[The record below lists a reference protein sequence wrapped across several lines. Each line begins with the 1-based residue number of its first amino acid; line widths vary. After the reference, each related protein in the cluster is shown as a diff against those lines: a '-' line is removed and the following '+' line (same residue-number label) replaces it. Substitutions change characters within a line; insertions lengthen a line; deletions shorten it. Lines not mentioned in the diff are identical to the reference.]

1 MMNVNTE
8 VWGSAFT
15 QLDSINTRTG
25 AADLSDPDYTNFP
38 PFVRNN
44 LSILGDTGNPAPTY
58 FENDSIY
65 IGYLNLHGLGAPWTP
80 GADID
85 KTIVYCACVNTDL
98 TIYNTII
105 VGTGKYDSIISD
117 DFNFIIPNQDKAI
130 AAQRTG
136 GVVPIFFK
144 NGETYFRHKP
154 NKGVY
159 PLDGRPYLPFYN
171 PASSSH
177 PTQKMYMWTPDGLID
192 ETSGYS
198 TSTERAKVNNN
209 AYMSYWRDFGIR
221 TIFGVIKLIYFD
233 GTYSQTNGIPQN
245 VVQNPV
251 SLHWYETQTDEW
263 KAGHPI
269 LGAFLDIYFRRNTDG
284 TYTAVKPSNMCFTAE
299 ISNGLELVNADKW
312 GDNVGAKLWQP
323 TQSLRD
329 GCNSFFPLFGDEQLG
344 ARIDTSITGTV
355 QIGTQLTTSGN
366 NGVSQ
371 TGGCLVGYQAK
382 SWLHSGQ
389 RYSGSSMTPYKTMW
403 LEMEGTSENLEL
415 LRRSAA
421 AYGLFFADD
430 EYNLA
435 DAGRDESRWTDS
447 NMCLGVVDN
456 NGFTDGTY
464 TRGTN
469 NTTANNWEWKKASE
483 SRYDPD
489 RPPPSPDNQYSRETI
504 FNHIGD
510 LASLTKR
517 YVLSGSFV
525 ELLGEQLYNITYTLT
540 DQDQDYTELE
550 NKIKS
555 EFLVTN
561 PIDCI
566 IDLRRYPMQIP
577 SEPDLVHLMLGR
589 YDTGLNVYELAR
601 PCQTYLF
608 ELSSPIY
615 PLFGDSF
622 LDYSPWTSFE
632 LYVPFCGTVRLN
644 PEDILGNQLAVQL
657 VVDFTTGTCTGFI
670 QSDDL
675 VIETVT
681 GTLGIDIPVSGIQ
694 AVTAASQLNNAIL
707 NKKEAKTSQVFQ
719 ALNIVKGVSNP
730 IGYMEGVIQKGTETQ
745 RADYNLQH
753 TEAPVHV
760 IGTSSPLTSWAIDLN
775 CRLICYY
782 PTSEEMF
789 YIQNQI
795 PRLSEV
801 MLQRYGHIEGFATVE
816 VNSIGSHT
824 GLVIATDV
832 NTQGISCTDEE
843 REMIRS
849 ALSEGCYV

>member
-1 MMNVNTE
+1 MNNVNANI
-8 VWGSAFT
+8 WG
-15 QLDSINTRTG
+15 DPWIEYDGMNNRTG
-25 AADLSDPDYTNFP
+25 ATDIDDPDFDDFP
-38 PFVRNN
+38 PFVKNNMAALGSNPSSGLLTDDAIYLGVVNAPEYFDYKEPIDLSIAYVSCINPDLFICNLGIPVTLPTTPYNADVPPSDAFAFRSKPEKGMPITFMDIRPFGCKTNNPSASSIFNNPYYMVPNRANIQFVPAGENTGNLSSQTNINNSNNN
-44 LSILGDTGNPAPTY
+44 L
-58 FENDSIY
+58 
-65 IGYLNLHGLGAPWTP
+65 
-80 GADID
+80 
-85 KTIVYCACVNTDL
+85 
-98 TIYNTII
+98 
-105 VGTGKYDSIISD
+105 
-117 DFNFIIPNQDKAI
+117 
-130 AAQRTG
+130 
-136 GVVPIFFK
+136 
-144 NGETYFRHKP
+144 
-154 NKGVY
+154 
-159 PLDGRPYLPFYN
+159 FY
-171 PASSSH
+171 
-177 PTQKMYMWTPDGLID
+177 
-192 ETSGYS
+192 
-198 TSTERAKVNNN
+198 
-209 AYMSYWRDFGIR
+209 SYWRDFGVR
-221 TIFGVIKLIYFD
+221 SLFGTIKVIYFD
-233 GTYSQTNGIPQN
+233 NTYNATTGIPQN
-245 VVQNPV
+245 TVKN
-251 SLHWYETQTDEW
+251 SLHWYESQTDEW
-263 KAGHPI
+263 KSDHRI
-269 LGAFLDIYFRRNTDG
+269 LAAFLTLNFRRSTSGLYNDSTPSQHGMFADLSNQIFADPDVFGTTYRPQQWQPQSIYTKNSGSYLSLFGVVNAGNTTLSSNTFG
-284 TYTAVKPSNMCFTAE
+284 AVWATQQ
-299 ISNGLELVNADKW
+299 SNGGTCSQSNILVGINADE
-312 GDNVGAKLWQP
+312 GTGVYLGHGNP
-323 TQSLRD
+323 N
-329 GCNSFFPLFGDEQLG
+329 NS
-344 ARIDTSITGTV
+344 
-355 QIGTQLTTSGN
+355 
-366 NGVSQ
+366 NGRRWYWV
-371 TGGCLVGYQAK
+371 
-382 SWLHSGQ
+382 
-389 RYSGSSMTPYKTMW
+389 
-403 LEMEGTSENLEL
+403 EMEGTDDNLER
-415 LRRSAA
+415 LRKTAA
-421 AYGLFFADD
+421 AYGLFFTDGMANETGYADLYAAGHD
-430 EYNLA
+430 E
-435 DAGRDESRWTDS
+435 DRWI
-447 NMCLGVVDN
+447 NEKMCLGVVDK

-469 NTTANNWEWKKASE
+469 NPDANNWTWRTASE
-483 SRYDPD
+483 SKYDPD
-489 RPPPSPDNQYSRETI
+489 KPPPSPDNQYSRQTI

-608 ELSSPIY
+608 ELLSPIY

-644 PEDILGNQLAVQL
+644 PEDILGNRLAVQL

-670 QSDDL
+670 QSDNL

-694 AVTAASQLNNAIL
+694 AVTTASQLNNAIL
-707 NKKEAKTSQVFQ
+707 NKKEAKTSQIFQ
-719 ALNIVKGVSNP
+719 ALNIVKGASNP
-730 IGYMEGVIQKGTETQ
+730 IGYIEGIIQKGTETQ

-789 YIQNQI
+789 YIQNHV
-795 PRLSEV
+795 PKLSEA
-801 MLQRYGHIEGFATVE
+801 MLERYGHIEGFATVE
-816 VNSIGSHT
+816 VNAIGSHT
-824 GLVIATDV
+824 GLIIATDV

-843 REMIRS
+843 REMIKS

>member
-1 MMNVNTE
+1 MNVNETA
-8 VWGSAFT
+8 WGSAYTEFSG
-15 QLDSINTRTG
+15 LNVRTG
-25 AADLSDPDYTNFP
+25 AEDLEDPDFEDYP
-38 PFVRNN
+38 PFVRNDFGTETEIQYIPKGDLYYPYLADN
-44 LSILGDTGNPAPTY
+44 EIIGLNKPIERSIA
-58 FENDSIY
+58 
-65 IGYLNLHGLGAPWTP
+65 
-80 GADID
+80 
-85 KTIVYCACVNTDL
+85 YCACKNLDIPINKIWGYSCTPDSSSSQYPDLTDPSALLLQSDPSPVPIIFMDTAGIGQARNHGMPANQHYFRNPFYRSSQGVFYQQNLFTQYAQNEDLSGNEGTPYDNTGRSRSNKNLFAAYFRDFGVRSIFL
-98 TIYNTII
+98 TIYVTYYNSIGASTETPS
-105 VGTGKYDSIISD
+105 GTNIRSLISY
-117 DFNFIIPNQDKAI
+117 
-130 AAQRTG
+130 AAQTAEWKEAH
-136 GVVPIFFK
+136 PICCAFGYI
-144 NGETYFRHKP
+144 NRRSTTT
-154 NKGVY
+154 GVY
-159 PLDGRPYLPFYN
+159 TNAG
-171 PASSSH
+171 
-177 PTQKMYMWTPDGLID
+177 
-192 ETSGYS
+192 
-198 TSTERAKVNNN
+198 VNISADLTVNL
-209 AYMSYWRDFGIR
+209 R
-221 TIFGVIKLIYFD
+221 
-233 GTYSQTNGIPQN
+233 
-245 VVQNPV
+245 
-251 SLHWYETQTDEW
+251 
-263 KAGHPI
+263 
-269 LGAFLDIYFRRNTDG
+269 
-284 TYTAVKPSNMCFTAE
+284 SNWNF
-299 ISNGLELVNADKW
+299 
-312 GDNVGAKLWQP
+312 
-323 TQSLRD
+323 
-329 GCNSFFPLFGDEQLG
+329 
-344 ARIDTSITGTV
+344 GTV
-355 QIGTQLTTSGN
+355 QIGDLIGQPIANVDTEYLQGILPIFGTFAPHHWITNATGSHASG
-366 NGVSQ
+366 GVSENVAVLI
-371 TGGCLVGYQAK
+371 GGGENSPIVHRQGK
-382 SWLHSGQ
+382 SGTQYHGTVWCELE
-389 RYSGSSMTPYKTMW
+389 GSD
-403 LEMEGTSENLEL
+403 ENIEL
-415 LRRSAA
+415 IRQWCA
-421 AYGLFFADD
+421 AYGLFFTDGASGDSGYADL
-430 EYNLA
+430 YA
-435 DAGRDESRWTDS
+435 AGNDSTRWTHEK
-447 NMCLGVVDN
+447 MCLGVIDDE
-456 NGFTDGTY
+456 GLTDGTY
-464 TRGTN
+464 TRGEG
-469 NTTANNWEWKKASE
+469 NTSANNFLWKTVSDSK
-483 SRYDPD
+483 YNPD
-489 RPPPSPDNQYSRETI
+489 KPPPSPDNQYSRQTI

-694 AVTAASQLNNAIL
+694 SVTAASQLNNAIL
-707 NKKEAKTSQVFQ
+707 NRKEAQTSQVFQ

-789 YIQNQI
+789 YIQNHV
-795 PRLSEV
+795 PRLSDA

-816 VNSIGSHT
+816 VNSIGSHS

-832 NTQGISCTDEE
+832 NTQGISCSDEE